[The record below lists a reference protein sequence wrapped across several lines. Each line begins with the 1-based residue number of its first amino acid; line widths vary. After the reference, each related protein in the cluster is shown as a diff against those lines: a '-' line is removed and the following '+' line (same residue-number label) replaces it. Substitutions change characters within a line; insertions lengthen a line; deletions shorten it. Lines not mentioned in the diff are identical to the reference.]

1 MIKAQSQ
8 KTNMKPSLNNKF
20 AHLPILKRGKT
31 DYGKA
36 TVNALKRDK

>member
-8 KTNMKPSLNNKF
+8 KQNTKPLLNNKF
-20 AHLPILKRGKT
+20 AHLPILKKGKT

-36 TVNALKRDK
+36 TVEALKRHK